1 MKANHLKTIMKKQE
15 IEILKDYLEE
25 DTTRDVFARL
35 KRKNKL
41 LNSTI
46 ARELKC
52 YYYGDEIYKCLDK
65 GLELGLLRMEKGV
78 MTRYYILNEL
88 KVETAIEIIES
99 VKKGHDE
106 NLNNIAF
113 CVKCDEVFREKTKGL
128 FCKKCKKNIKN
139 ENE

>member
-1 MKANHLKTIMKKQE
+1 MKRQE
-15 IEILKDYLEE
+15 IEILKDYLQE

-65 GLELGLLRMEKGV
+65 GLELGFLKMEKGIL
-78 MTRYYILNEL
+78 TRYYILNEL
-88 KVETAIEIIES
+88 KVEMATEIIES
-99 VKKGHDE
+99 VKKGKDE
-106 NLNNIAF
+106 NLNKIGF
-113 CVKCDEVFREKTKGL
+113 CVKCNDMFRAKTKGL
-128 FCKKCKKNIKN
+128 FCKKCKKQIKN